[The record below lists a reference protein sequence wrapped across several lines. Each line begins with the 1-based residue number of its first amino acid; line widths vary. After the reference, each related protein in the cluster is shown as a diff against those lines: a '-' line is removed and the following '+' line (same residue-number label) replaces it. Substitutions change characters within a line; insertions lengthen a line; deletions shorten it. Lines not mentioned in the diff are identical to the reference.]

1 MSFFLNTILKQYLQG
16 FFSIIYPPTCAACGN
31 VLYYNENVLCFKC
44 YIELPRTSFHS
55 DPDNE
60 VARLLWG
67 RIPFKNATSFIYF
80 DKESRYRNIL
90 HELKYK
96 GQQQVG
102 LEMGRFFGLELR
114 ETLFAKADLII
125 PVPLHISKYR
135 KRGYNQSTLIANGI
149 SEVLKI
155 PVRTDL
161 LLRRSNTKTQTHKSR
176 FDRWINV
183 QDTFHIQQTPV
194 LENKYVLLIDDVITT
209 GATME
214 ACANALLSVTGVT
227 LSIASLA
234 FTKLQQ

>member
-1 MSFFLNTILKQYLQG
+1 MNTSLKQYLQG
-16 FFSIIYPPTCAACGN
+16 FFSIIYPRTCAACGN

-44 YIELPRTSFHS
+44 YIELPRTGFHS

-60 VARLLWG
+60 VARLFWG

-80 DKESRYRNIL
+80 DKESRYKNII
-90 HELKYK
+90 HELKYQ

-102 LEMGRFFGLELR
+102 FEMGRFFGLELR
-114 ETLFAKADLII
+114 ETSFATADLII
-125 PVPLHISKYR
+125 PVPLHYSKYR
-135 KRGYNQSTLIANGI
+135 QRGYNQSALIATGI

-161 LLRRSNTKTQTHKSR
+161 VSRLTNTRSQTHKSR
-176 FDRWINV
+176 FERWINV
-183 QDTFHIQQTPV
+183 QDKFSIQQASACI
-194 LENKYVLLIDDVITT
+194 NKYILLVDDVITT

-234 FTKLQQ
+234 YTKLQQ